1 MYVCINFDKKMGRAT
16 LWATFLQTHRVTLI
30 DNNQAPPL
38 AAATGSFNLKS
49 VRKLDRFVTA
59 EVF

>member
-1 MYVCINFDKKMGRAT
+1 MGWAT
-16 LWATFLQTHRVTLI
+16 LWATFLQTHLVTLI

-38 AAATGSFNLKS
+38 AVETGSFNLKS